1 MVNFYTQILA
11 SQPYSFGFIFLTL
24 LSVLEWVSPYLDILI
39 MLFFQFPLTFLQTQK
54 GMYIF
59 IMQIVT
65 SLMLIGM
72 VFMIIWEMFHWGTT
86 LNLVLLLLIQKF
98 VIWSRLEL
106 MCIYLSLK
114 VSSQASFIS
123 SFSAAGAVAIAHTN
137 QLFCLYQ
144 QSKSWNSDMLLII
157 AEEFLRLPN

>member
-39 MLFFQFPLTFLQTQK
+39 MLFFQFPLIFLQTQK
-54 GMYIF
+54 GMHIF

-72 VFMIIWEMFHWGTT
+72 VFMIIWEMFIG
-86 LNLVLLLLIQKF
+86 
-98 VIWSRLEL
+98 
-106 MCIYLSLK
+106 
-114 VSSQASFIS
+114 
-123 SFSAAGAVAIAHTN
+123 G
-137 QLFCLYQ
+137 
-144 QSKSWNSDMLLII
+144 
-157 AEEFLRLPN
+157 